1 VNVPVNAPD
10 ELIRLAEL
18 IERNVAAYSQAD
30 VAESLYYAGRV
41 AAYRWCA
48 AEARRAAA
56 ALGCG
61 EQACVR
67 TPTALVLQSPA
78 DGGTPRNHYSAACT
92 GLSGPR

>member
-1 VNVPVNAPD
+1 MNAPVNAPD

-61 EQACVR
+61 EQACAN
-67 TPTALVLQSPA
+67 PNCI
-78 DGGTPRNHYSAACT
+78 GSAIP
-92 GLSGPR
+92 G